1 MSFEIQN
8 LDDLLRTLIL
18 VELDKRTVS
27 KSRLRHRIESIC
39 DRDPCIDWRAFEEN
53 LKKMVEEGLIIDYGD
68 SIRLTSKGAKISSE
82 WKRLLYKDEPIL
94 EVVVGIADGSI
105 TSLLVI
111 ISSII
116 AGLTS
121 KVAFIASLVSLVV
134 VSLTNF
140 SSFLLGGVTED
151 LADLATLQNLV
162 TYSLSD
168 ISDANERE
176 RALLLT
182 KGIFNLLRV
191 KRSRSSIVASLI
203 CGATTFISGMAPLA
217 IFLSLP
223 YPIDILLSLPVVGVM
238 IGLFLVYYR
247 SRKTMMPWKIILFQT
262 LVVIAVT
269 VAVSLLLGAYV

>member
-111 ISSII
+111 ISSLI

-203 CGATTFISGMAPLA
+203 CGVTTFISGMAPLA